1 MQKGYADA
9 LGQLVDQ
16 LARLPGIG
24 RKSAQRLA
32 FYVLGLPRDQAADA
46 AALADLLCAGLP
58 GQFPAP
64 AARFPTRSAS

>member
-1 MQKGYADA
+1 MASFLLVVSLLGVVRDYDA
-9 LGQLVDQ
+9 F
-16 LARLPGIG
+16 RRHLPE
-24 RKSAQRLA
+24 
-32 FYVLGLPRDQAADA
+32 PRDQAADA

>member
-1 MQKGYADA
+1 MHNGYADA

-32 FYVLGLPRDQAADA
+32 FYILKHRMGD
-46 AALADLLCAGLP
+46 G
-58 GQFPAP
+58 
-64 AARFPTRSAS
+64 